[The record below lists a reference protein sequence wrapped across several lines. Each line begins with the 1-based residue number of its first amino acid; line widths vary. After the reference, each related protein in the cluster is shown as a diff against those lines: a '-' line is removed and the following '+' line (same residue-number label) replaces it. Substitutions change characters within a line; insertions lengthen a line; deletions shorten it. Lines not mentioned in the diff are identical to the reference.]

1 MLAILIISDLFPPLK
16 HARVSPIRKQQQQ
29 QNNNTSLTSFSSL
42 PLLFLAKLLERVLYT
57 HGLYFLPQYL
67 TEISCPQPQSSENCL
82 GKGPDDSVFA
92 FLTSFAASEVDDHSF
107 WNLPIS

>member
-1 MLAILIISDLFPPLK
+1 MLESLPSE
-16 HARVSPIRKQQQQ
+16 
-29 QNNNTSLTSFSSL
+29 NNNNNKTTTYFSSL

-57 HGLYFLPQYL
+57 HGLGLYFLPQHL
-67 TEISCPQPQSSENCL
+67 TEISCPQPQSSENCV

>member
-1 MLAILIISDLFPPLK
+1 MLAILIIGDLFPSTKACSSLSHPK
-16 HARVSPIRKQQQQ
+16 TTTK
-29 QNNNTSLTSFSSL
+29 NNTSLTSVSSF

-57 HGLYFLPQYL
+57 HGLYFLPQHL
-67 TEISCPQPQSSENCL
+67 TEISCPQPQSYENCL

-92 FLTSFAASEVDDHSF
+92 FLTSFAAPEVDDHSF

>member
-1 MLAILIISDLFPPLK
+1 MLESLPSK
-16 HARVSPIRKQQQQ
+16 NNNNKKQQHFPDFF
-29 QNNNTSLTSFSSL
+29 SF

-57 HGLYFLPQYL
+57 HGLYFFPQHL
-67 TEISCPQPQSSENCL
+67 TEISCPQPQSSETCL